1 MNALSENPNPNYFF
15 GRLCLLCILLFLSR
29 QATAQV
35 FCDCP
40 APQTC
45 GSCQGG
51 LTSLT
56 LKSNSL
62 VARLVTVSDQKGTI
76 FSASVGAGDTF
87 SFTGSTPGDN
97 FSGNSIRIR
106 ILGLLDVTLGT
117 NCNDNITVGDKIG
130 IFFTVM
136 AGRSKNGGAICCK
149 PSDYDD
155 KAPDIRNCPSNRS
168 ANLPP
173 GSCTATVNWP
183 APSVRDDC
191 TVQSFE
197 SNYQPGDK
205 FPVGNTEVIYTA
217 KDKNGNTSSCSFT
230 VSVIDIIRPEIINCP
245 PTMTV
250 AATTS
255 CEAVATWTPPTATD
269 NCSVTMTSTHKPGDS
284 FPIGTTKVIYTA
296 KDARG
301 NTATC
306 AFDIHVT
313 DNTRPVFSGC
323 PDDISVPANANCE
336 AVVNWTPPTIKDNC
350 TQTMVTSSHKPGTR
364 FMPGTT
370 TVVYTAIDQRGNRS
384 TCTFN
389 ITVIK
394 TETPV
399 VTGCPPASL
408 TFPSDEHGKAIVTW
422 GEPQAQVGCGRVS
435 VERSHEPGSILSTGT
450 TTVTYTFTSDAGKT
464 ATCSFNIIVLQ
475 PEIII
480 DVGKAVTPDGDGIH
494 DRWELTHIEKYEDN
508 TVLVIDRW
516 GNKIFEA
523 RGYDNERVF
532 WDGRGQQGAVVPTG
546 TYFYTIEV
554 RAQQTVWK
562 RKGSLEV
569 IQ

>member
-1 MNALSENPNPNYFF
+1 MNALSENPNPDPFF
-15 GRLCLLCILLFLSR
+15 RRLYLLCILLFLSW
-29 QATAQV
+29 QAAAQV

-40 APQTC
+40 SPQSC
-45 GSCQGG
+45 RPCQGG

-56 LKSNSL
+56 LRSNSL
-62 VARLVTVSDQKGTI
+62 IARVVTVSDQKGTI
-76 FSASVGAGDTF
+76 FSGTVGAGATF
-87 SFTGSTPGDN
+87 SFTGSTPNEN

-106 ILGLLDVTLGT
+106 ILNLLDINIGT
-117 NCNDNITVGDKIG
+117 NCNDNIEVGDQFSI
-130 IFFTVM
+130 FTVM
-136 AGRSKNGGAICCK
+136 AGVSKNGGAICCK

-168 ANLPP
+168 VNLPP

-183 APSVRDDC
+183 APGVRDDC

-197 SNYQPGDK
+197 SNHSPGEK
-205 FPVGNTEVIYTA
+205 FPAGNTEVVYTA
-217 KDKNGNTSSCSFT
+217 KDKNGNTSTCSFT
-230 VSVIDIIRPEIINCP
+230 VSVIDVIRPEISNCP
-245 PTMTV
+245 SPITI

-255 CEAVATWTPPTATD
+255 CEAVATWTPPAATD

-284 FPIGTTKVIYTA
+284 FPIGTTKVTYTA

-306 AFDIHVT
+306 SFDIHVL
-313 DNTRPVFSGC
+313 DNTRPVFTGC
-323 PDDISVPANANCE
+323 PDDISVSAGANCE
-336 AVVNWTPPTIKDNC
+336 AIVSWTPPTVKDNC
-350 TQTMVTSSHKPGTR
+350 TQTLVTSSHRPGSR
-364 FMPGTT
+364 FTPGTT
-370 TVVYTAIDQRGNRS
+370 TVVYTAIDLRGNRS
-384 TCTFN
+384 TCVFSV
-389 ITVIK
+389 TVIK

-399 VTGCPPASL
+399 ITGCPAESL
-408 TFPSDEHGKAIVTW
+408 TFPSDEHGNAVVTW
-422 GEPQAQVGCGRVS
+422 EEPQARVGCGDVS
-435 VERSHEPGSILSTGT
+435 VDRSHDPGSTLSTGT
-450 TTVTYTFTSDAGKT
+450 TAVTYTFTSDAGKT
-464 ATCSFNIIVLQ
+464 AICTFNIVVLQ

-494 DRWELTHIEKYEDN
+494 DRWELTHIEKYENN

-532 WDGRGQQGAVVPTG
+532 WDGRGRQGAVVPTG

-554 RAQQTVWK
+554 RAQETVWK